1 MCRAIL
7 FPQWSCALVANLHP
21 PGPFPYLS
29 QVFRV
34 KNNCRGLFRS
44 ILGGQGQVAVI
55 TEVRIQLEPIP
66 LSFSAHII
74 LYSDFEYVSC

>member
-1 MCRAIL
+1 MRRAI
-7 FPQWSCALVANLHP
+7 FPQRSCALVAILHQ
-21 PGPFPYLS
+21 PGPFPYPS

-34 KNNCRGLFRS
+34 KNNFRRGLFRS

-74 LYSDFEYVSC
+74 LYSDFE